1 MSRVDQLRFI
11 IDDIDK
17 NIVRLFEKR
26 METAEKIA
34 QYKLENNLG
43 ILNTSREEEVIESAL
58 NELYNKDYRDEL
70 EEFIKKLMEIS
81 RRVQQKRILG
91 MGKKSIKI
99 GFQGVEGSFGHQAAI
114 EYFDKDAEFM
124 EYMSFED
131 VFKGLLNGET
141 DYGVLPIENSST
153 GSISSVYDLIG
164 EYGFYIVGE
173 KCLRIKQNLIGLK
186 GASIKDIKEIYSHTQ
201 GFEQSSSFLKKHQ
214 EWKLIPYHNTAYS
227 AKTVA
232 LSKDFT
238 KAAIASEKAARLY
251 NLDIIEKDIND
262 NENNYTRFVIIS
274 RKALEYIDT
283 SKISVMFSIK
293 HRAGELYKVLESF
306 HLNNVNMLKIESRP
320 IKNRPWEYMFYIDF
334 EGSLND
340 IDIVK
345 SIEKI
350 KNSSTYF
357 KLLGNYT
364 ADKNAS

>member
-1 MSRVDQLRFI
+1 MSKVDRLRDI

-34 QYKLENNLG
+34 QYKMENNLE
-43 ILNTSREEEVIESAL
+43 ILNTSREEEVLKSAV
-58 NELYNKDYRDEL
+58 NELYNKEYTDEL
-70 EEFIKKLMEIS
+70 KEVIKKLMEMS
-81 RRVQQKRILG
+81 RRIQQKKIL
-91 MGKKSIKI
+91 KTDTKNIKI

-114 EYFDKDAEFM
+114 EYFETDSEFKD
-124 EYMSFED
+124 YMSFED
-131 VFKGLLNGET
+131 VFKGLLNREI

-173 KCLRIKQNLIGLK
+173 KCLRIKQNLVGLK
-186 GASIKDIKEIYSHTQ
+186 GASIDDIKEIYSHSQ

-214 EWKLIPYHNTAYS
+214 EWRLIPYHNTAYS
-227 AKTVA
+227 AKIVA

-238 KAAIASEKAARLY
+238 KAAIASEKAAKLY

-274 RKALEYIDT
+274 RKALEYVDT

-293 HRAGELYKVLESF
+293 HRVGELYKVLESF
-306 HLNNVNMLKIESRP
+306 HVNNVNMLKIESRP

-340 IDIVK
+340 MNIVR
-345 SIEKI
+345 SIEQI
-350 KNSSTYF
+350 KNGSTYF